1 MASLARRI
9 GLDRSPLRRGTDRVE
24 AWIRIALV
32 LAFVIAAP
40 LAGWGAARWAESV
53 APSAAHAQLAGEHR
67 VTATLLHNVPDSS
80 DYLAPVSL
88 GWVKARWI
96 VPSGSVRTG
105 YIEAPSGSRAGST
118 MQVWLDPA
126 GIVTAPPVP
135 ASQIRDWVFL
145 MAVLAPIVLALMLL
159 ALMALFARILERRRL
174 ATWEQAWSAV
184 EPQWSRRRR

>member
-1 MASLARRI
+1 MASLARRL
-9 GLDRSPLRRGTDRVE
+9 GLHRSPLRRGTDRVE
-24 AWIRIALV
+24 AWVRIALV
-32 LAFVIAAP
+32 LVFVIGAP

-67 VTATLLHNVPDSS
+67 ATATLLHNVPDSS

-88 GWVKARWI
+88 GWVKARWP
-96 VPSGSVRTG
+96 VPGGSVQTG

-118 MQVWLDPA
+118 MQVWLDPS

-145 MAVLAPIVLALMLL
+145 MTVLAPIVLALMLL

-174 ATWEQAWSAV
+174 ASWEQAWSAV
-184 EPQWSRRRR
+184 EPQWSRRHH